1 MNYMKLIENKSKEM
15 QQKLSANYTSSLLMA
30 KHFEQLRGLVTLIG
44 VCWLCLWGFGSLHG
58 CVVDPCPG
66 RIVVMLV
73 VSAIAASCTVALFT
87 YFSFTSH
94 ERYGAESKLPPRRKQ
109 GSKGSYWVARFKLFP
124 LLFLISLWTSLS
136 QGAAESVRI
145 TSEDLA
151 KLMSTLNIH

>member
-1 MNYMKLIENKSKEM
+1 
-15 QQKLSANYTSSLLMA
+15 
-30 KHFEQLRGLVTLIG
+30 
-44 VCWLCLWGFGSLHG
+44 
-58 CVVDPCPG
+58 
-66 RIVVMLV
+66 MLV

-109 GSKGSYWVARFKLFP
+109 GSKGSYWVERFKLF
-124 LLFLISLWTSLS
+124 LLLLISLWTSLS